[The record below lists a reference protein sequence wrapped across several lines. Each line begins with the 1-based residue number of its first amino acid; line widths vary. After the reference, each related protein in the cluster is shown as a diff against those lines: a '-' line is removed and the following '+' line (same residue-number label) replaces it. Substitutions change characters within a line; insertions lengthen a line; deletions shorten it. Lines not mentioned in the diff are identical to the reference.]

1 MEFYQNSIKKGGE
14 NMKTKIIKIMIVM
27 VIAVLLSVSSA
38 SALVLDFEGLQDYEQ
53 ILDFYNGGTGSL
65 GSSGT
70 NYGISFGQDALALI
84 DADAGGS
91 GNFANEPTPD
101 TVAFW
106 LTGNALVMNYAAGF
120 TTGFSFYY
128 TSSTAATVSIYD
140 GLNGTGTL
148 LGQLNLIEQYNA
160 NGCTGDPTGQFCN
173 WDAIGVAFAGT
184 AKSVDFSG
192 TANQIGYDDIT
203 FGSSTPGHQV
213 PEPSTLILLGSGL
226 IGLVGFSK
234 KLKASFA

>member
-1 MEFYQNSIKKGGE
+1 
-14 NMKTKIIKIMIVM
+14 MKTKIIMVMIVM
-27 VIAVLLSVSSA
+27 AMAILMSVSSA
-38 SALVLDFEGLQDYEQ
+38 SALVLNFEGLQDMEN

-70 NYGISFGQDALALI
+70 NYGVSFGPDALALI
-84 DADAGGS
+84 DADAGGN
-91 GNFANEPTPD
+91 GNFANEPSPD

-106 LTGNALVMNYAAGF
+106 LTGSSLVMNYAAGF
-120 TTGFSFYY
+120 TTGFSFFY
-128 TSSTAATVSIYD
+128 TSSTVATVSIYD
-140 GLNGTGTL
+140 DLNGAGNL
-148 LGQLNLIEQYNA
+148 LGQINLLAQHTA
-160 NGCTGDPTGQFCN
+160 NGCTGDPNGTFCN

-192 TANQIGYDDIT
+192 TANQIGYDEIT
-203 FGSSTPGHQV
+203 FGSVNPGQV

-234 KLKASFA
+234 KLKVRFV